1 MMRLFPFLSVCCGVA
16 MLMQP
21 VMAEPLVFLGEDISA
36 QRNTVNCIVAMQLCW
51 KQDIE
56 ASRQND
62 MLCTLGESEVQAAYA
77 ALNDYVQAASEAQA
91 ALVNFAVCSMT
102 PLRASQPELYR
113 RALMQY
119 RQALDILFLND
130 MQQLR
135 LHSVLTPSERSAG
148 ITPVHNALGEAV
160 QRRINR
166 NWDTF
171 RSAKAEYH
179 QFREDCHRR
188 QVEFVLNLLAGD
200 RLPCEFI
207 TNIPLADAPMN
218 YADNCKARFLTAY
231 AAWQKYADC
240 AARMHCPVPALQG
253 NDTPATMTDQRLI
266 LQTHFEQFLA
276 LLIGGLGR

>member
-1 MMRLFPFLSVCCGVA
+1 

-36 QRNTVNCIVAMQLCW
+36 HRNTVNCIVAMQLCW

-62 MLCTLGESEVQAAYA
+62 MLCTLGESEVQEAYA
-77 ALNDYVQAASEAQA
+77 ALNDYVQAASGAQA
-91 ALVNFAVCSMT
+91 VLVNFAVCSMT
-102 PLRASQPELYR
+102 PLRATQPELYR
-113 RALMQY
+113 RALAQY

-135 LHSVLTPSERSAG
+135 LRSVLTPSDRPAG
-148 ITPVHNALGEAV
+148 ITPAQDAMGEAV
-160 QRRINR
+160 QQRINR
-166 NWDTF
+166 NRNTF
-171 RSAKAEYH
+171 RTAQAEYH
-179 QFREDCHRR
+179 QFREDNHRR
-188 QVEFVLNLLAGD
+188 QVEFVLNLIAGD

-207 TNIPLADAPMN
+207 TNMPLENAPMN
-218 YADNCKARFLTAY
+218 YADNCKARFLAAY

-240 AARMHCPVPALQG
+240 AARMHCPVRALQG
-253 NDTPATMTDQRLI
+253 NDTPATMAVQRLI

-276 LLIGGLGR
+276 LLIGGFGR